1 MSISSSSFPLNLLAQ
16 RHQAEIIMVK
26 CFIQAHN
33 NLTRV
38 SIEPRSCNQGYRKRD
53 AFTLLATQPTIIGLY
68 YLNFSLNPYWAKPI
82 DENSGTII
90 FFLQALLGKILSS
103 GDGF

>member
-1 MSISSSSFPLNLLAQ
+1 
-16 RHQAEIIMVK
+16 MVK

-33 NLTRV
+33 NVTRV
-38 SIEPRSCNQGYRKRD
+38 SIEPRWCNQGYRKRD

-68 YLNFSLNPYWAKPI
+68 YLNFIVNPYWAKPI

-90 FFLQALLGKILSS
+90 FLQALLGEIQSS
-103 GDGF
+103 GDGFWSGISFGMVMKTLYFRP